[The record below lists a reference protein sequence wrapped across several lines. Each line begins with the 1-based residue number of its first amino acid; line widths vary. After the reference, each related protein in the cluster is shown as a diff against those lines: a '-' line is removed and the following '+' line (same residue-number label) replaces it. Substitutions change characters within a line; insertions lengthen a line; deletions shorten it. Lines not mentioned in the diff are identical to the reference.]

1 MFNFDYNSGYTNEQ
15 LQSLDRMR
23 RKQGQQW
30 MQTGVI
36 PGGLE
41 EARRGGIEAP
51 APPQIRPMYANP
63 QSSGMGP
70 VAPEYTRAEQEAQA
84 ANQIFDGGG
93 RRVPEYVY
101 GSDKPDGEIV
111 PAPMDK
117 WAEYNRGM
125 AASGGEQGIFMQV
138 GDKPAEFIP
147 QKRNPQYEAARQQQ
161 QEATIAQI
169 QAKQRPINFGDTAV
183 RGAQVA
189 GNMLTARDAGEMTP
203 EQKAF
208 LMQML
213 ETNLKA
219 ASGVAPSG
227 GEAPAEEQLPAH
239 LQAARGG
246 AVAQPTPIPQ
256 RPNWNQP
263 QGQQMAPIVIGE
275 QDGERLVKMPD
286 GSYSV
291 TNDEGVTQPVSPA
304 KARSIA
310 ASLGVPFS

>member
-1 MFNFDYNSGYTNEQ
+1 MFNFDYNGGYTNEQ
-15 LQSLDRMR
+15 LQYLDRMR